1 MKTIAVISQKGG
13 SGKTTTLLNL
23 AVAAQQAGHSV
34 LIVDLDLQA
43 SATDWHKVRAD
54 KSLHVQ
60 PTHPAGLPELMK
72 TAEGQGVHFAFIDTA
87 AKTETDTAA
96 AIEAADLVLITCRP
110 SVMDLRAMR
119 NSIRLCKVHEVTPHL
134 VLTQIEPQGTLHI
147 EARDTL
153 EQLGV
158 DVLDAGLGRRVA
170 FHHSVI
176 EGLGVTEFEPDG
188 KAASEV
194 RKLFKAVCKLVGV
207 PSRRQDGMAD
217 HPAEDVPA

>member
-1 MKTIAVISQKGG
+1 LPSYPKKAAA
-13 SGKTTTLLNL
+13 TTLLNL

-34 LIVDLDLQA
+34 LIIDLDLQA

-60 PTHPAGLPELMK
+60 PTHPAGLPELLK
-72 TAEGQGVHFAFIDTA
+72 TAAGQGVNFAFIDTA
-87 AKTETDTAA
+87 AKTETDTTA

-119 NSIRLCKVHEVTPHL
+119 NSIRLCKVHEVTPHI
-134 VLTQIEPQGTLHI
+134 VLTQIEPQGTLNI

-158 DVLDAGLGRRVA
+158 DVLEHGLNT
-170 FHHSVI
+170 
-176 EGLGVTEFEPDG
+176 GLNTG
-188 KAASEV
+188 
-194 RKLFKAVCKLVGV
+194 
-207 PSRRQDGMAD
+207 
-217 HPAEDVPA
+217 

>member
-1 MKTIAVISQKGG
+1 MKTIALISQKGG

-23 AVAAQQAGHSV
+23 AVVAQQAGYTV

-43 SATDWHKVRAD
+43 SSTDWHKVRAD

-60 PTHPAGLPELMK
+60 PTHPAGLPELLK
-72 TAEGQGVHFAFIDTA
+72 TAAGQGVDLVFLDTA

-119 NSIRLCKVHEVTPHL
+119 NTIRLCKIHEVTPHA
-134 VLTQIEPQGTLHI
+134 VLTQVEPQGTLHI

-158 DVLDAGLGRRVA
+158 HVLDAGLGRRVA

-176 EGLGVTEFEPDG
+176 EGLGVTEYEPEG

-194 RKLFKAVCKLVGV
+194 RRLFLAVARLAGV
-207 PSRRQDGMAD
+207 PSRRQSGKAAIQ
-217 HPAEDVPA
+217 PVEGTV